1 MNNTIDCKGLQC
13 PMPVVKTKKY
23 FDSIESGESTIIID
37 NIVAKNNVVKLAE
50 GSGYKSI
57 VEEKEGL
64 YFIKI
69 TKEKCEAIN
78 EEVKEKVKEDKKF
91 TLLVSTDKLGLGDDK
106 LGDMLMKSYIF
117 ALSEADLIPDDLLFI
132 NGGVK
137 LTIEDSP
144 VLDSLNKLI
153 NRGTNILVCGTC
165 LDFFNIKD
173 KLSIGEITNMYSIVE
188 LMNNADN
195 TIKL

>member
-1 MNNTIDCKGLQC
+1 MNNIIDCKGLQC

-23 FDSIESGESTIIID
+23 FDSVESGESTIIVD
-37 NIVAKNNVVKLAE
+37 NLVAKNNVVKLAE

-57 VEEKEGL
+57 VEEKEDL

-69 TKEKCEAIN
+69 TKEKCEVVNTEIKD
-78 EEVKEKVKEDKKF
+78 EKKF
-91 TLLVSTDKLGLGDDK
+91 TLLVSTDKLGFGDDK

-117 ALSEADLIPDDLLFI
+117 ALSEADLIPNDLLFI

-144 VLDSLNKLI
+144 VLDSLKKLI
-153 NRGTNILVCGTC
+153 SRGTNILVCGTC
-165 LDFFNIKD
+165 LDFFDIKD
-173 KLSIGEITNMYSIVE
+173 KLSIGEITNMYTIVE

>member
-1 MNNTIDCKGLQC
+1 MNNIIDCKGLQC

-23 FDSIESGESTIIID
+23 FDSVESGESTIIVD
-37 NIVAKNNVVKLAE
+37 NLVAKNNVVKLAE

-57 VEEKEGL
+57 VEEKEDL

-69 TKEKCEAIN
+69 TKEKCEVVN
-78 EEVKEKVKEDKKF
+78 TETKDEKKF

-117 ALSEADLIPDDLLFI
+117 ALSEADLIPNDLLFI

-144 VLDSLNKLI
+144 VLDSLKKLI
-153 NRGTNILVCGTC
+153 SRGTNILVCGTC
-165 LDFFNIKD
+165 LDFFDIKN
-173 KLSIGEITNMYSIVE
+173 KLSIGEITNMYTIVE

>member
-13 PMPVVKTKKY
+13 PVPVVKTKKY
-23 FDSIESGESTIIID
+23 FDSIESGESTIIVD
-37 NIVAKNNVVKLAE
+37 NLVAKNNIVKLAE

-57 VEEKEGL
+57 VEEKEEL

-69 TKEKCEAIN
+69 TKEKCEEIN
-78 EEVKEKVKEDKKF
+78 VERKETKKF
-91 TLLVSTDKLGLGDDK
+91 TLVVSTDKLGLGDDK
-106 LGDMLMKSYIF
+106 LGEMLMKSYIF
-117 ALSEADLIPDDLLFI
+117 ALSEADLIPNDLLFI

-137 LTIEDSP
+137 LTIDDSP

-165 LDFFNIKD
+165 LDFYNIKD
-173 KLSIGEITNMYSIVE
+173 KLSIGEITNMYTIVE

>member
-1 MNNTIDCKGLQC
+1 MNNIIDCKGLQC
-13 PMPVVKTKKY
+13 PVPVVKTKKY
-23 FDSIESGESTIIID
+23 FDSIESGESTIIVD
-37 NIVAKNNVVKLAE
+37 NLVAKNNVVKLAE

-57 VEEKEGL
+57 VEEKEEV

-69 TKEKCEAIN
+69 TKQKLEAVNVEITQ
-78 EEVKEKVKEDKKF
+78 KKKF

-106 LGDMLMKSYIF
+106 LGDILMKSYIF
-117 ALSEADLIPDDLLFI
+117 ALSEADIIPNDLLFI

-137 LTIEDSP
+137 LTIENSP
-144 VLDSLNKLI
+144 VLDSLKKLVE
-153 NRGTNILVCGTC
+153 RGASILVCGVC
-165 LDFFNIKD
+165 LDFYNIKD
-173 KLSIGEITNMYSIVE
+173 KLSVGEISNMYTIVQ

>member
-1 MNNTIDCKGLQC
+1 MNNIIDCKGLQC

-23 FDSIESGESTIIID
+23 FDSIESVESTIIVD
-37 NIVAKNNVVKLAE
+37 NLVARNNVVKLAE

-57 VEEKEGL
+57 VEEKEDL

-78 EEVKEKVKEDKKF
+78 VEAKEKKKL

-117 ALSEADLIPDDLLFI
+117 ALSEADLIPNDLLFI
-132 NGGVK
+132 NEGVK

-144 VLDSLNKLI
+144 VMDSLKKLI

-165 LDFFNIKD
+165 LDFYNIKD
-173 KLSIGEITNMYSIVE
+173 KLSIGEITNMYTIVE